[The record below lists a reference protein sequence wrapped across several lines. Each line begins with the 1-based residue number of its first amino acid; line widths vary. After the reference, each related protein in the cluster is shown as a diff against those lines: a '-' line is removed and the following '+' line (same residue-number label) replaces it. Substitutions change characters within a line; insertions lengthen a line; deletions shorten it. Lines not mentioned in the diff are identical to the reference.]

1 MKIIITSHNDGV
13 KMMDIKEGSFPLK
26 LEDVLKSIKKES
38 CEGTIE
44 IDGDTVYYKSQL
56 LDFSNDEII
65 IKIVPQNGF
74 LKISDNN
81 RTIMNLLSSGFDP
94 FSTKSREYLLDSIA
108 GSCGVEVEKYGEI
121 YTTAQSRDE
130 ISDKVFWMIHAVQR
144 LTSIVMTSKAYKPPT
159 FKNDVAKYLREE
171 GVQFREDPVYK
182 IGGKIKARID
192 FDSQLAYKTIICR
205 AMSYTS
211 TYDAVTYSEKFVHES
226 EILKKNYSVEVFP
239 LAIIDD
245 SVITG
250 EKEPVFNVDILQL
263 LSPVKVVPWS
273 EKESVLEV
281 FAH

>member
-1 MKIIITSHNDGV
+1 MAKRDG
-13 KMMDIKEGSFPLK
+13 MMEIKEMPISQEF
-26 LEDVLKSIKKES
+26 EEVLNRIKKEL
-38 CEGTIE
+38 CEGTIKAE
-44 IDGDTVYYKSQL
+44 DDTIYYKSPF

-65 IKIVPQNGF
+65 IKIVRGSGF
-74 LKISDNN
+74 IKISDNN

-121 YTTAQSRDE
+121 YTTAQSLDE
-130 ISDKVFWMIHAVQR
+130 ISDRIFWMIHAVQR
-144 LTSIVMTSKAYKPPT
+144 LTSIVITGKAYKPPT

-171 GVQFREDPVYK
+171 GVQFREDPVYR

-192 FDSQLAYKTIICR
+192 FDSQIGNKTIICR

-226 EILKKNYSVEVFP
+226 EILKKNYVVEVFP

-245 SVITG
+245 SVITD
-250 EKEPVFNVDILQL
+250 EKEPVFNGDILQL
-263 LSPVKVVPWS
+263 LSSVKVIPWS
-273 EKESVLEV
+273 EKESVLEI
-281 FAH
+281 FTR

>member
-1 MKIIITSHNDGV
+1 MPISQ
-13 KMMDIKEGSFPLK
+13 E
-26 LEDVLKSIKKES
+26 LEEVLNRIKKEL
-38 CEGTIE
+38 CEGTIKVE
-44 IDGDTVYYKSQL
+44 DDTIYYKSPL

-65 IKIVPQNGF
+65 IKIVRGSGF
-74 LKISDNN
+74 IKISDNN

-121 YTTAQSRDE
+121 YTTAQSLDE
-130 ISDKVFWMIHAVQR
+130 ISDRIFWMIHAVQR
-144 LTSIVMTSKAYKPPT
+144 LTSIVITGKAYKPPT

-171 GVQFREDPVYK
+171 GVQFREDPVYR

-192 FDSQLAYKTIICR
+192 FDSQIGNKTIICR

-226 EILKKNYSVEVFP
+226 EILKKNYVVEVFP

-245 SVITG
+245 SVITD
-250 EKEPVFNVDILQL
+250 EKEPVFNGDILQL
-263 LSPVKVVPWS
+263 LSSVKVIPWS
-273 EKESVLEV
+273 EKESVLEI
-281 FAH
+281 FTR

>member
-1 MKIIITSHNDGV
+1 MAKRDG
-13 KMMDIKEGSFPLK
+13 MMEIKEMPISQEF
-26 LEDVLKSIKKES
+26 EEVLNRIKKEL
-38 CEGTIE
+38 CEGTIKVE
-44 IDGDTVYYKSQL
+44 DDTIYYKSPL

-65 IKIVPQNGF
+65 IKIVRGSGF
-74 LKISDNN
+74 IKISDNN

-121 YTTAQSRDE
+121 YTTAQSLDE
-130 ISDKVFWMIHAVQR
+130 ISDRIFWMIHAVQR
-144 LTSIVMTSKAYKPPT
+144 LTSIVITGKAYKPPT

-171 GVQFREDPVYK
+171 GVQFREDPVYR

-192 FDSQLAYKTIICR
+192 FDSQIGNKTIICR

-226 EILKKNYSVEVFP
+226 EILKKNYVVEVFP

-245 SVITG
+245 SVITD
-250 EKEPVFNVDILQL
+250 EKEPVFNGDILQL
-263 LSPVKVVPWS
+263 LSSVKVIPWS
-273 EKESVLEV
+273 EKESVLEI
-281 FAH
+281 FTR

>member
-1 MKIIITSHNDGV
+1 MAKRDG
-13 KMMDIKEGSFPLK
+13 MMEIKEMPISQEF
-26 LEDVLKSIKKES
+26 EEVLNRIKKEL
-38 CEGTIE
+38 CEGTIKAE
-44 IDGDTVYYKSQL
+44 DDTIYYKSPF

-65 IKIVPQNGF
+65 IKIVRGSSF
-74 LKISDNN
+74 IKISDNN

-121 YTTAQSRDE
+121 YTTAQSLDE
-130 ISDKVFWMIHAVQR
+130 ISDRIFWMIHAVQR
-144 LTSIVMTSKAYKPPT
+144 LTSIVITGKAYKPPT

-171 GVQFREDPVYK
+171 GVQFREDPVYR

-192 FDSQLAYKTIICR
+192 FDSQIGNKTIICR

-226 EILKKNYSVEVFP
+226 EILKKNYVVEVFP

-245 SVITG
+245 SVITD
-250 EKEPVFNVDILQL
+250 EKEPVFNGDILQL
-263 LSPVKVVPWS
+263 LSSVKVIPWS
-273 EKESVLEV
+273 EKESVLEI
-281 FAH
+281 FTR

>member
-1 MKIIITSHNDGV
+1 VAKRDG
-13 KMMDIKEGSFPLK
+13 MMEIKEMPISQEF
-26 LEDVLKSIKKES
+26 EEVLNRIKKEL
-38 CEGTIE
+38 CEGTIKAE
-44 IDGDTVYYKSQL
+44 DDTIYYKSPF

-65 IKIVPQNGF
+65 IKIVRGSSF
-74 LKISDNN
+74 IKISDNN

-121 YTTAQSRDE
+121 YTTAQSLDE
-130 ISDKVFWMIHAVQR
+130 ISDRIFWMIHAVQR
-144 LTSIVMTSKAYKPPT
+144 LTSIVITGKAYKPPT

-171 GVQFREDPVYK
+171 GVQFREDPVYR

-192 FDSQLAYKTIICR
+192 FDSQIGNKTIICR

-226 EILKKNYSVEVFP
+226 EILKKNYVVEVFP

-245 SVITG
+245 SVITD
-250 EKEPVFNVDILQL
+250 EKEPVFNGDILQL
-263 LSPVKVVPWS
+263 LSSVKVIPWS
-273 EKESVLEV
+273 EKESVLEI
-281 FAH
+281 FTR

>member
-1 MKIIITSHNDGV
+1 MAKRDGMMEV
-13 KMMDIKEGSFPLK
+13 KEMPISQE
-26 LEDVLKSIKKES
+26 LEEVFNRIKKEL
-38 CEGTIE
+38 CEGTIKVE
-44 IDGDTVYYKSQL
+44 DDTIYYKSPL

-65 IKIVPQNGF
+65 IKIVRGSGF
-74 LKISDNN
+74 IKISDNN

-121 YTTAQSRDE
+121 YTTAQSLDE
-130 ISDKVFWMIHAVQR
+130 ISDRIFWMIHAVQR
-144 LTSIVMTSKAYKPPT
+144 LTSIVITGKAYKPPT

-171 GVQFREDPVYK
+171 GVQFREDPVYR

-192 FDSQLAYKTIICR
+192 FDSQIGNKTIICR

-226 EILKKNYSVEVFP
+226 EILKKNYVVEVFP

-245 SVITG
+245 SVITD
-250 EKEPVFNVDILQL
+250 EKEPVFNGDILQL
-263 LSPVKVVPWS
+263 LSSVKVIPWS
-273 EKESVLEV
+273 EKESVLEI
-281 FAH
+281 FTR